1 MLGWPRNSLHRL
13 ASGAGYVNLRALL
26 VLAVGSWLGIRL
38 ASTWIGRIPDR
49 IHARVYL
56 LLLTM
61 VLVVM
66 VFVH

>member
-1 MLGWPRNSLHRL
+1 MD
-13 ASGAGYVNLRALL
+13 LRALL
-26 VLAVGSWLGIRL
+26 LLAVGSWLGIRL

-66 VFVH
+66 VFVR

>member
-1 MLGWPRNSLHRL
+1 M
-13 ASGAGYVNLRALL
+13 L

-38 ASTWIGRIPDR
+38 ASTWIGRILDH

-61 VLVVM
+61 MLVVM
-66 VFVH
+66 VFVR